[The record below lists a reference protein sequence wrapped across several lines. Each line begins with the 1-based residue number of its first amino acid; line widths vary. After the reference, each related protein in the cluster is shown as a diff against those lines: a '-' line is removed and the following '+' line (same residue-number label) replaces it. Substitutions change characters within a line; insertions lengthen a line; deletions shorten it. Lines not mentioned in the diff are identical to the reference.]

1 MTAPANWQAAGLR
14 LALAAIGLA
23 AALAAAA
30 TPGPATGDPL
40 ADQACAAHPEA
51 YPANTPLADSSER
64 LRVAQPQGQPLALEI
79 ACRAWRQVRRD
90 SPADVVLQL
99 DWQGNVGASLL
110 WLRRSAEAQPLF
122 EAVFAGLQAA
132 GPAQGARAGTVA
144 GMLALIHHQRGQ
156 PEPALQ
162 WSQRAV
168 DALAGASEGVTASDR
183 LRVRINHGTLLS
195 SQRRFD
201 AARNTFSTLLA
212 EAEAQPDAL
221 GAEAAVALGG
231 LAIVARRQSRFD
243 EALAITERE
252 IAWRQAHVPQDPVN
266 LVNALQN
273 RGGLLTSL
281 ARHDEAESALQDAL
295 VQAQRAEAAGGVDL
309 FGHQAALR
317 ESLSALMLARGRP
330 DDARQMAADA
340 VQRMAGSPE
349 GRSARGA
356 RPLRRLAEAELALGH
371 LADGMASYQQ
381 ALTLLAGGGRMG
393 AADADTLQA
402 VRLGH
407 ARALLELGDLDEAAA
422 ALQQVASDA
431 RPLAPAERALQQA
444 LQAALAQRR
453 GDIAGAL
460 AAWAAA
466 DAALADSLG
475 PQHPQRRWLAAQRCE
490 LQASL
495 CAGLAGTASSQGEG
509 DLDAPEAEAL
519 AQLSLARRARADGD
533 TARAQGAARQA
544 LTAARASGQP
554 RLLWP
559 AYALLADLQA
569 DAGQQAAAIFFGK
582 LALASVQQ
590 QRERLLPMGA
600 VADARYLADKAP
612 LYRRVAEWLLQAQR
626 LPEALA
632 LMRLLKQHEQA
643 QYLQRGAPA
652 WTDTRAD
659 NPGGVGLSPAEQAAL
674 RQLDGGAAGAVNAD
688 LQRLA
693 ALAAAQRITPDER
706 QQLARLQQAEAGL
719 AAERLARLDG
729 ALALLQRQPAAP
741 PRTALAMAAANRPAA
756 GNLHVH
762 LLAGEQQLSL
772 LLTGPRGSRLHQL
785 PLPAASLALQIGQ
798 LRDQLQQPASARSDD
813 QTNVLPQA
821 RQLHAALGRWIDA
834 AARDQG
840 AQRLVLW
847 LDGPLRYLPLGL
859 LHDGRQHLAQ
869 RYQLVVAG
877 ATTATSATAGQGR
890 RLPPPSAANTLAAF
904 GVTQALQGLPALPG
918 VADELCDIV
927 AGPVL
932 GLDTTTT
939 GNTCGPGGAGRG
951 PLAGRGRLNGHFTE
965 ASLATAARGALP
977 GQLLH
982 IGTHFVLRPGQVS
995 KSWLL
1000 LGDGERLPMARL
1012 RSLPLGTPRLV
1023 TLSACETAVSDAGG
1037 GNGREVD
1044 GLAAT
1049 LLDNGAQQ
1057 VLASLWRVDD
1067 RATAR
1072 FMQHFYRAYAR
1083 LRGDAAAALQAA
1095 QRASLAEGAPARH
1108 WAAFVLV
1115 GQPPA

>member
-1 MTAPANWQAAGLR
+1 MTARATWQAAGLR
-14 LALAAIGLA
+14 LALAAFGLA

-30 TPGPATGDPL
+30 TPGPAAGDLL
-40 ADQACAAHPEA
+40 ADQACTAHPEA
-51 YPANTPLADSSER
+51 DPIGTSLADSTER
-64 LRVAQPQGQPLALEI
+64 LRIAQPQGQPVALEI

-90 SPADVVLQL
+90 SAGDAVLQL

-162 WSQRAV
+162 WSQQAV
-168 DALAGASEGVTASDR
+168 DALAGASVGVTASDR

-201 AARNTFSTLLA
+201 AAQNTFSTLLA
-212 EAEAQPDAL
+212 EAQAQPDAL
-221 GAEAAVALGG
+221 GAEAAAALGG
-231 LAIVARRQSRFD
+231 LAMVARRQSRFD

-273 RGGLLTSL
+273 RGTLLTLL
-281 ARHDEAESALQDAL
+281 ARHDQAEPALQAAL
-295 VQAQRAEAAGGVDL
+295 AQAQRAEAAGGVDL

-317 ESLSALMLARGRP
+317 ESLSGLMLARGRP
-330 DDARQMAADA
+330 DDARQMAAEA
-340 VQRMAGSPE
+340 VQRMAASPE
-349 GRSARGA
+349 GRSPRGA
-356 RPLRRLAEAELALGH
+356 RPLRRLAEAELALGL

-381 ALTLLAGGGRMG
+381 ALALLAGGRTG

-422 ALQQVASDA
+422 ALQQVAADA
-431 RPLAPAERALQQA
+431 RPLAPAERALHQA
-444 LQAALAQRR
+444 LMAALAQRR
-453 GDIAGAL
+453 GDSAGAL

-466 DAALADSLG
+466 DAALADSLSA
-475 PQHPQRRWLAAQRCE
+475 QHPQRRLLAAQRCE

-495 CAGLAGTASSQGEG
+495 CAGLASAANNNADASA
-509 DLDAPEAEAL
+509 DAPEAEAL
-519 AQLSLARRARADGD
+519 VQLSLARRARADGD
-533 TARAQGAARQA
+533 AARANAAARQT
-544 LTAARASGQP
+544 LTAALASGQP

-569 DAGQQAAAIFFGK
+569 DAGQPAAAIFFGK

-626 LPEALA
+626 LPEALDV
-632 LMRLLKQHEQA
+632 MRLLKQHEQA
-643 QYLQRGAPA
+643 QYQQRGAPA
-652 WTDTRAD
+652 GADARAD
-659 NPGGVGLSPAEQAAL
+659 SPGGVGLSPAEQAAL
-674 RQLDGGAAGAVNAD
+674 RQLDGAATSADNAD

-706 QQLARLQQAEAGL
+706 QQLARLQQAEAAR

-741 PRTALAMAAANRPAA
+741 PRGAPAMAASNRPAA
-756 GNLHVH
+756 GSLHVH

-798 LRDQLQQPASARSDD
+798 LRDQLQQPASGRSDD
-813 QTNVLPQA
+813 HADVLPQA

-834 AARDQG
+834 AARAQG

-869 RYQLVVAG
+869 RYQLLVAG
-877 ATTATSATAGQGR
+877 ATTASSTPRGPG
-890 RLPPPSAANTLAAF
+890 LPPPSAGDTLAAF

-932 GLDTTTT
+932 GLDASTA

-965 ASLATAARGALP
+965 ASLAAAARGAVP

-1023 TLSACETAVSDAGG
+1023 TLSACETAVSDGGG